1 MTVLDRDQKPML
13 AKLVHELP
21 EGEFV
26 YEPKWDGF
34 RCLAFRDRDAV
45 DLRSRHGRPLGR
57 YFPELASA
65 LAAVAQQRFALD
77 GEVLVLEH
85 DRFDFAALMARLH
98 PAASRV
104 RELAQRTPAI
114 FVAFDLLAVAD
125 EDLRGAPFDERRA
138 RLVDLLDGVAPPLFA
153 TPATCDREVAAR
165 WLEQFRGGGLDGV
178 VAKPRAGRYEG
189 GARDAQGQAR
199 AQRRLRRG
207 GRARERGRRG
217 GIAAARPLRM
227 SRPASTLAVGEIT
240 VGGRRLAIRN
250 LSCTAA
256 STYQPQI
263 GRWAF
268 WTRGR

>member
-217 GIAAARPLRM
+217 GIAAARPL
-227 SRPASTLAVGEIT
+227 
-240 VGGRRLAIRN
+240 
-250 LSCTAA
+250 
-256 STYQPQI
+256 
-263 GRWAF
+263 
-268 WTRGR
+268 